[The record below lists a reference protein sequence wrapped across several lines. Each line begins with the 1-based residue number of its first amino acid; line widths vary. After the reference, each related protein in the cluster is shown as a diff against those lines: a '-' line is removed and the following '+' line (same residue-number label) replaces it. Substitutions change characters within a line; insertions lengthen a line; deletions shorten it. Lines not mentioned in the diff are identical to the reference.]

1 MSHLTEAEL
10 KQLHRQLLDRKAEL
24 ERLNENKNHG
34 LSISERDTTGE
45 LSHIDNH
52 PGDLATELY
61 DREKDVALQDR
72 AELEL
77 QRVLHSLDTM
87 KDGQYGTC
95 VVCGKPIPFERL
107 QAIPDTM
114 YCLEDTPR
122 KVLSHNRPIEEE
134 FLSPP
139 FGRSSLDE
147 HEYSGFD
154 GEDTLQI
161 LENMGSSNSPAM
173 AENPNISS
181 YNEMDFENNDDQGGF
196 VEIYENF
203 VATNIDNT
211 EVFIVRGDQYYDYLN
226 KGEGSYLLDPHADPE
241 DDPMD

>member
-1 MSHLTEAEL
+1 MSHLTEDQL
-10 KQLHRQLLDRKAEL
+10 KQLHSQLLDRKAEL
-24 ERLNENKNHG
+24 ERLDENDNHG

-52 PGDLATELY
+52 PADLATELY
-61 DREKDVALQDR
+61 EREKDLGLQDR

-77 QRVLHSLDTM
+77 QRVQLSLDTM

-95 VVCGKPIPFERL
+95 VVCKKPIPFERL
-107 QAIPDTM
+107 QAVPDTM

-122 KVLSHNRPIEEE
+122 VVPSPDRPIEEE

-154 GEDTLQI
+154 GEDALQI
-161 LENMGSSNSPAM
+161 LESMGSSNSPAM
-173 AENPNISS
+173 AENRNVTS
-181 YNEMDFENNDDQGGF
+181 YNEMDFEDNDDQGGF

-211 EVFIVRGDQYYDYLN
+211 EVFIVRGDQYFDYLN
-226 KGEGSYLLDPHADPE
+226 KGEGSFLLDPHADPE
-241 DDPMD
+241 DDSFE

>member
-1 MSHLTEAEL
+1 MSHLTEDQL
-10 KQLHRQLLDRKAEL
+10 QLLHRQLLDRKVEL
-24 ERLNENKNHG
+24 ERLNESKNHG

-52 PGDLATELY
+52 PADLATELY
-61 DREKDVALQDR
+61 EREKDVALQDR

-77 QRVLHSLDTM
+77 QRVLLSLDTM

-147 HEYSGFD
+147 HDYSGFD

-161 LENMGSSNSPAM
+161 LESMGSSNSPAM
-173 AENPNISS
+173 AENPNVTS
-181 YNEMDFENNDDQGGF
+181 YDEMDFENNDDQGGF
-196 VEIYENF
+196 VEVYENF

-211 EVFIVRGDQYYDYLN
+211 EVFIVRGDQYYEYLN
-226 KGEGSYLLDPHADPE
+226 KGEGSFLLDPHADSE
-241 DDPMD
+241 DDPMV